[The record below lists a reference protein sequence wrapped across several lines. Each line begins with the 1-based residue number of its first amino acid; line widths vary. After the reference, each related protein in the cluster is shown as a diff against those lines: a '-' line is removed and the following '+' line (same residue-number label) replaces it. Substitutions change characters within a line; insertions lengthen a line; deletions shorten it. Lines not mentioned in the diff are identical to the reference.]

1 MNSCNLNSEE
11 IQNQIKIYSIN
22 LNKFMKSFE
31 NESKNII
38 YDEKNDSYENI
49 PTISVIIETKI
60 EEDKTPNSILI
71 LIFLFSILIF
81 H

>member
-71 LIFLFSILIF
+71 F